1 MVVTIRINRTSLIM
15 LTLVALMAVSLSAL
29 GADMQETQM
38 SSNQSCITMSEV
50 NLTLQMRELW
60 AEHVIW
66 TRMFIMSV
74 ADNTTD
80 KAAVTERLLKNYE
93 DMADAM
99 RPYYGDE
106 NATKFGDLIEDHLLI
121 AASLVEAA
129 KAGNST
135 AAADAENKWYENADE
150 IAAFESSI
158 NPYWNETALMTMWH
172 DHLKL
177 TKDEAVARLTKNH
190 TADIAAFDQIG
201 AQANMMADSMAEG
214 IRKQF
219 HDMFKK

>member
-1 MVVTIRINRTSLIM
+1 MRIENLVLM
-15 LTLVALMAVSLSAL
+15 LALTALLAVSMPAS
-29 GADMQETQM
+29 GEDMQQSET
-38 SSNQSCITMSEV
+38 SSSQTCVKMSEV

-80 KAAVTERLLKNYE
+80 KAAVTERLLKNYD
-93 DMADAM
+93 DMAEAM
-99 RPYYGDE
+99 TPYYAD
-106 NATKFGDLIEDHLLI
+106 NASKFGDLIEEHLLI

-135 AAADAENKWYENADE
+135 AAADAESKWYENADE
-150 IAAFESSI
+150 IAAFMGSI
-158 NPYWNETALMTMWH
+158 NPYWNETDLMAMWH

-177 TKDEAVARLTKNH
+177 TKDEAVARLTMNYA
-190 TADIAAFDQIG
+190 TDIAAFDQIET
-201 AQANMMADSMAEG
+201 QANMMADSIAYG
-214 IRKQF
+214 ICKQF
-219 HDMFKK
+219 PEMFQ

>member
-1 MVVTIRINRTSLIM
+1 
-15 LTLVALMAVSLSAL
+15 
-29 GADMQETQM
+29 
-38 SSNQSCITMSEV
+38 MSEM

-80 KAAVTERLLKNYE
+80 KTVVTERLLKNYE
-93 DMADAM
+93 DMADALK
-99 RPYYGDE
+99 PYYGNDK
-106 NATKFGDLIEDHLLI
+106 ASKFGDLIEEHLLI
-121 AASLVEAA
+121 AAGLVEAA

-135 AAADAENKWYENADE
+135 AAADAEKKWYENADE

-158 NPYWNETALMTMWH
+158 NPNWNKTALTTMWH

-177 TKDEAVARLTKNH
+177 TKDEAVARLTMNY
-190 TADIAAFDQIG
+190 TADIAAFDQIETL
-201 AQANMMADSMAEG
+201 ANMMADSMTEG

-219 HDMFKK
+219 PDKFQK